1 MQSVISKVAQL
12 DKDMRMKVK
21 ALEEEKSKLPV
32 FIREQRKIISS
43 EYEAEAK
50 NRVKSRKQ
58 EIKSELN
65 KTQTKAEKELK
76 KSMDELI
83 ARYEIKKDDWIKEV
97 YKQCIDSFQEE

>member
-1 MQSVISKVAQL
+1 MQSVISKVTQL

-21 ALEEEKSKLPV
+21 ALEEEKYKLPV
-32 FIREQRKIISS
+32 FLREQRKKISL

-65 KTQTKAEKELK
+65 KTHTKAEKELK
-76 KSMDELI
+76 KSIDELI
-83 ARYEIKKDDWIKEV
+83 ARYEIKKEDWIKEV